1 MSFSAATHRVLGS
14 EAANVGGGPQTYR
27 CPERQWEEGQR
38 GGELLGE
45 EEEQQGTGG
54 RREEVMGLERKEEV
68 RPAEGEG
75 VCRAASIHPAGQ
87 GLLT

>member
-1 MSFSAATHRVLGS
+1 M
-14 EAANVGGGPQTYR
+14 
-27 CPERQWEEGQR
+27 
-38 GGELLGE
+38 GE